1 MSDRV
6 ECGLETN
13 VAALWDEIEEADD
26 IDDLE
31 AAVAECIQI
40 RIADAAADEPD
51 LYGLDGYDISFLKME
66 NNVPISDFN
75 VPISDLI
82 IALRESEVN
91 R

>member
-1 MSDRV
+1 M
-6 ECGLETN
+6 
-13 VAALWDEIEEADD
+13 AALWDEIEEADD

-66 NNVPISDFN
+66 NDVS
-75 VPISDLI
+75 VSDLI